1 MKEKMWFG
9 KDFYLVFVF
18 FMHLY
23 KKEENLGKK
32 NKQSLNRKYKNGIF
46 RPQGF
51 NIPYGFNESDL
62 LISVRQLQ
70 VYIIIKNQYIY
81 IYL

>member
-1 MKEKMWFG
+1 MKRIFWKI
-9 KDFYLVFVF
+9 
-18 FMHLY
+18 
-23 KKEENLGKK
+23 NSK
-32 NKQSLNRKYKNGIF
+32 NFIF

-70 VYIIIKNQYIY
+70 VYFIFINQYIF
-81 IYL
+81 LSNLF